1 MMKSAANGSSTGG
14 SLSDPI
20 TILIVDDERTFGEA
34 LEVALDRE
42 DDLQI
47 LEVATDGA
55 DAIRLVR
62 ERQPDVVIMD
72 VSMPGMNGIEATRR
86 ILMGD
91 PATIVVLLSTH
102 QVADLPPDLLQCG
115 AAGFLRKEAL
125 NPTALELLVN
135 GARPP
140 AHRR

>member
-1 MMKSAANGSSTGG
+1 MSAAPAPTPAPARK
-14 SLSDPI
+14 LRV
-20 TILIVDDERTFGEA
+20 LLVDDQPPFRMAARSLLEADDSYVVVGEA
-34 LEVALDRE
+34 SDGEDAVALAHTLRPE
-42 DDLQI
+42 LI
-47 LEVATDGA
+47 L
-55 DAIRLVR
+55 
-62 ERQPDVVIMD
+62 MD
-72 VSMPGMNGIEATRR
+72 VRLPGMNGIEATRR

-115 AAGFLRKEAL
+115 AAGCLRKEAL

-140 AHRR
+140 AQRR

>member
-1 MMKSAANGSSTGG
+1 MSAAPATVRK
-14 SLSDPI
+14 LRV
-20 TILIVDDERTFGEA
+20 LLVDDQPPFRMAARSLLEADDTYVVVGEA
-34 LEVALDRE
+34 SDGQDAVALARTLRPE
-42 DDLQI
+42 LI
-47 LEVATDGA
+47 L
-55 DAIRLVR
+55 
-62 ERQPDVVIMD
+62 MD
-72 VSMPGMNGIEATRR
+72 VRLPGMNGIEATRR